1 MLIHRVIDYLDDA
14 RAYVSKRALH
24 KRENDELWALHFHW
38 DEYKA
43 ELCSQLLSQTF
54 VFSSIREDTL
64 PSHQV
69 VRSLHCVDQLVQKA
83 LALALVDVL
92 PRSPLCFSY
101 IEHGGVASA
110 LEYLSQYS
118 ASRFG
123 FKTDV
128 VNYTGSIGHLCLLDK
143 LSAYVDEST
152 LWLVYQALS
161 LHRTGLPEGGPLSH
175 VLGNFYLHDLDVIFE
190 GRTQTQHYCRYMDDI
205 LVLTSTS
212 GALRLASRT
221 IKHHFKLL
229 ELNTATTKPWA
240 GGMPTLYRLKT
251 FLGQPVWA
259 TLLHERDKYTLEK

>member
-1 MLIHRVIDYLDDA
+1 M
-14 RAYVSKRALH
+14 
-24 KRENDELWALHFHW
+24 
-38 DEYKA
+38 
-43 ELCSQLLSQTF
+43 
-54 VFSSIREDTL
+54 

-118 ASRFG
+118 VSRFG

-128 VNYTGSIGHLCLLDK
+128 VNYAGSIGHLCLLDK
-143 LSAYVDEST
+143 LLAYVDESV

-161 LHRTGLPEGGPLSH
+161 LHRTGLPEGGSLSH
-175 VLGNFYLHDLDVIFE
+175 VLGNFYLHDLDVVFE
-190 GRTQTQHYCRYMDDI
+190 RRTQTQHYCRYLGDI
-205 LVLTSTS
+205 LVLTSTR

-229 ELNTATTKPWA
+229 GLNTATTKPWA
-240 GGMPTLYRLKT
+240 GGMPTLYRLQT

-259 TLLHERDKYTLEK
+259 TLLSERNKNSLE